1 MKRNGHAYDALII
14 GGGLGGLTCALALIN
29 KGKRVRLLE
38 KIHMV
43 GGYQGYFSRKGF
55 LFEPCLH
62 SVAEASP
69 TGAVTKV
76 LSSLKLKEIPQFIKL
91 DPATCLIFPDKT
103 YTVPADLASYQ
114 ALLTQGFPQQAAGI
128 EDAFKIMNE
137 IYRALEKFPEKS
149 PILERY
155 QGKVF
160 QYILDECVSDK
171 KLQAVI
177 AGFWGYLG
185 TPPHHVS
192 ALVLSALNAS
202 LFSEGNYLPRDGINH
217 LVKLLEGTI
226 RERGG
231 EISLNSSVKKIVIK
245 DSMACGVVLES
256 GETIDGNAVVSNVD
270 ATTTFFQMV
279 GEEYLPADFSSQVKK
294 LKPSL
299 SALCV
304 FLGVKNGGAIPDGL
318 AATNLIYPDYDS
330 HSQYERILQGTI
342 ERVPYCLVIPTLVVP
357 SLAPQGHHV
366 INLCTHI
373 PYRPEGITNW
383 KEKKEEYTERL
394 ITMAEK
400 LIPGLRKQI
409 VVKEAATPD
418 TLLRYTSNR
427 EGALGGW
434 AYTPETDAG
443 RPFNKTPIERF
454 WLTGHWTFPGVG
466 IHGVITSGYLTA
478 SMIS

>member
-1 MKRNGHAYDALII
+1 MKRNGQVYDVIII
-14 GGGLGGLTCALALIN
+14 GGGLAGLTCALALIN
-29 KGKRVRLLE
+29 KGKKVRLLE
-38 KIHMV
+38 KIHIV
-43 GGYQGYFSRKGF
+43 GGYQGYFRRKGF

-69 TGAVTKV
+69 SGAVTKV
-76 LSSLKLKEIPQFIKL
+76 LSSLKLKEIPHFIKL

-103 YTVPADLASYQ
+103 YTVPADLASYK
-114 ALLTQGFPQQAAGI
+114 ALLTQGFPQEAAGI
-128 EDAFKIMNE
+128 EKTFKIMNE
-137 IYRALEKFPEKS
+137 IYRAFEKLPEKS
-149 PILERY
+149 LIHDRY

-160 QYILDECVSDK
+160 QHILDECVFDK
-171 KLQAVI
+171 KLQAAI

-192 ALVLSALNAS
+192 ALLLSALNAS

-231 EISLNSSVKKIVIK
+231 EISLNSPVKKIVIK
-245 DSMACGVVLES
+245 DSKVWGVVLER
-256 GETIDGNAVVSNVD
+256 GEKIDGNAVVSNVD

-279 GEEYLPADFSSQVKK
+279 GEEYLSTNFALQLKK

-299 SALCV
+299 SAFSV
-304 FLGVKNGGAIPDGL
+304 FLGIKDEVTIPQEL

-330 HSQYERILQGTI
+330 AGQYQRILQGKI
-342 ERVPYCLVIPTLVVP
+342 EKVPYCLAIPTLVTP

-366 INLCTHI
+366 INLCTHL

-383 KEKKEEYTERL
+383 KEKKEEYTERF

-400 LIPGLRKQI
+400 VIPGLRKQI

-443 RPFNKTPIERF
+443 RPFNKTPIEGL

-478 SMIS
+478 SMIP